1 MEGNKNMSKTRFPR
15 RPSLVS
21 LVALTA
27 SAALMAQS
35 VIGADRV
42 VLGEYFTQ
50 PN

>member
-1 MEGNKNMSKTRFPR
+1 MSRTQYPR

-21 LVALTA
+21 LVALAAT
-27 SAALMAQS
+27 AALMAQS
-35 VIGADRV
+35 VIGAERV